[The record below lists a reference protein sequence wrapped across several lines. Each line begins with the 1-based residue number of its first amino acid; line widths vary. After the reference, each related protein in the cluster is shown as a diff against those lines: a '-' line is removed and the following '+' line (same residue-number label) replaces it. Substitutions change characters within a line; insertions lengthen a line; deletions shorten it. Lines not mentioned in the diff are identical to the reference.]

1 MKFQQLRYFASV
13 AQHGSLSRA
22 AEQLCV
28 AQPALTRQ
36 IQLLERELEVILFL
50 RRARG
55 VALTEAGKILLNR
68 CETVLRSV
76 ERVKSELGDLGHQPR
91 GTIRIGCTPGLTDHL
106 AVEAIHSFMTKWPD
120 VKIHLQ
126 EHPSDILR
134 KAVLS
139 EELDIAILTAKD
151 PHSDL
156 ETQHIFNEPIHLFGQ
171 VGSLDGHPINLQ
183 TISDRRLILARRSLT
198 TREVIE
204 RLFTEKNIKPEII
217 METDSILAVAR
228 MVSRGAGYTVAPK
241 LSLQRQFDEG
251 QITSSAIHDFW
262 ISRVMIWRRDAWI
275 TQGLKEFI
283 NEVQLSAQK
292 LKLNKL
298 KTKQEVENKPH

>member
-1 MKFQQLRYFASV
+1 MNFQQLRYFSSV

-22 AEQLCV
+22 AENLRI

-36 IQLLERELEVILFL
+36 VQLLERELGVVLFV

-76 ERVKSELGDLGHQPR
+76 ERVKSELGDLGLQPR

-106 AVEAIHSFMTKWPD
+106 AVEAVSSFMTKWPD

-139 EELDIAILTAKD
+139 EELDTAILTAKE
-151 PHSDL
+151 PHSEL
-156 ETQHIFNEPIHLFGQ
+156 ATQHLFDERIHLFGQ
-171 VGSLDGHPINLQ
+171 VGSLDKCPVNLQ
-183 TISDRRLILARRSLT
+183 TISDRKLILARRSLT

-204 RLFTEKNIKPEII
+204 KLFAEKNIQPQII
-217 METDSILAVAR
+217 METDSILAIAR
-228 MVSRGAGYTVAPK
+228 MVSRGAGFTVAPK
-241 LSLQRQFDEG
+241 LSLQRQIDEDL
-251 QITSSAIHDFW
+251 ITSSAIHDFF
-262 ISRVMIWRRDAWI
+262 ITRVMIWRRDAWI
-275 TQGLKEFI
+275 TQGLREFI
-283 NEVQLSAQK
+283 NEVQLIAEK
-292 LKLNKL
+292 LKL
-298 KTKQEVENKPH
+298 QE